1 MRLVDC
7 HCHLESPELLQD
19 IDLVIKKAAESG
31 IFKLITSSVTADEWS
46 VSRALSERF
55 EQVEYSAGVHPWYV
69 TVKDLSVM
77 ELLHSES
84 KKGMIAVGEIGL
96 DRKINS
102 PAFDLQQRV
111 FEKQLRFAVDC
122 DLPVIIH
129 CRGAF
134 NELIECINRTG
145 VPRRGGIVHAFSGSL
160 EIAETLMHKGLSFSM
175 GGTLTYRNSKKRSEV
190 LKRIYPGHFMLET
203 DSPDI
208 PPAGSEKPNM
218 PHNILLFLQAASE
231 ILGVS
236 EEKIAESTTE
246 NASRIFGFSL

>member
-7 HCHLESPELLQD
+7 HCHLESPELLQNISTV
-19 IDLVIKKAAESG
+19 IDQAASSG
-31 IFKLITSSVTADEWS
+31 IVKLITSSVTADEWS
-46 VSRALSERF
+46 ISRALSERF
-55 EQVEYSAGVHPWYV
+55 DQVEYSAGVHPWYV
-69 TVKDLSVM
+69 TEKDLCVM

-84 KKGMIAVGEIGL
+84 GKGMIAVGEIGL
-96 DRKINS
+96 DKKINS
-102 PAFDLQQRV
+102 PAFELQQRIFV
-111 FEKQLRFAVDC
+111 KQLKFAVDC
-122 DLPVIIH
+122 NFPVIIH

-134 NELIECINRTG
+134 NELIECINSTG
-145 VPRRGGIVHAFSGSL
+145 VPKRGGIVHAFSGSV
-160 EIAETLMHKGLSFSM
+160 EIAETLMQKGLSFSM
-175 GGTLTYRNSKKRSEV
+175 GGTLTYRNSKKRSDV

-231 ILGVS
+231 ILGIS

-246 NASRIFGFSL
+246 NASNMFGFSI